1 MKKIF
6 VAYSIIITMFSG
18 SDPKD
23 KIEGVWLTHREQSK
37 IEIYR
42 EGDLYFGKIVWL
54 ERYVDGNGEPVK
66 DKYNP
71 DPDLRNRPIV
81 GINTLQ
87 NLEYKDEKWVGQI
100 YVPRRG
106 STMDVEITLEDD
118 DKLKV
123 SVSRWRFTSEMQ
135 WTRDS
140 TD

>member
-6 VAYSIIITMFSG
+6 VAYSIIITMFSP
-18 SDPKD
+18 SDPQD

-54 ERYVDGNGEPVK
+54 EGYVDGNGEPVK

-71 DPDLRNRPIV
+71 DPDLRNRPVV
-81 GINTLQ
+81 GINMLQ
-87 NLEYKDEKWVGQI
+87 NLEYKDGKWVGQI

-106 STMDVEITLEDD
+106 STMDVEILLEDD

-123 SVSRWRFTSEMQ
+123 SVLRRRFTSEMQ
-135 WTRDS
+135 WTRVS
-140 TD
+140 EE